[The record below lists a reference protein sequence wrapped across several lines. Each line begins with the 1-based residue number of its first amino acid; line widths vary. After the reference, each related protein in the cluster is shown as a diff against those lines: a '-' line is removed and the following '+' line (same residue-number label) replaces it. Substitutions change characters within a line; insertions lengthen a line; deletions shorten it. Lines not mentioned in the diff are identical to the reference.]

1 VAIQYI
7 NEQTK
12 SFPFKC
18 HRDDKGNIFAVNAI
32 DHHPV
37 YGTFATCGSDG
48 AISFWD
54 KEAKARY
61 SLFSFKFF
69 IFISFHFCEILF
81 ILFVC

>member
-1 VAIQYI
+1 MPRFLADNVGRVAIQYI
-7 NEQTK
+7 SEQAK

-32 DHHPV
+32 DHHPI

-48 AISFWD
+48 GISFWD

-61 SLFSFKFF
+61 G
-69 IFISFHFCEILF
+69 
-81 ILFVC
+81 FVLACIGADC